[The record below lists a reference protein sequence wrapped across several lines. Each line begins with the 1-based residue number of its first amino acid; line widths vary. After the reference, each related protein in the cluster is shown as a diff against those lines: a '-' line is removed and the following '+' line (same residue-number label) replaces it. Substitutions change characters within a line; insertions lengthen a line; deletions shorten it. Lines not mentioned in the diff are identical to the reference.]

1 MAVGWIPPVR
11 GGRSRRRRVVV
22 ATLMLG
28 LTVAGCGG
36 GGSGGPPTLH
46 WYIGKQGSSAYTD
59 DAAACT
65 KAANGAYRI
74 QVVDLP
80 ADADAQ
86 REQLV
91 RRLAAKDS
99 AIDIIG
105 MDVIWTAE
113 FAKAG
118 WVKEWTGDR
127 ATSIEAGAVPTAL
140 GTAKFEDKLWASP
153 QNTNAQ
159 VLFWRKD
166 LIPDPPRTW
175 DEMIDAA
182 VRLGP
187 KGRIEAQ
194 GARYEGLTV
203 WFNSLVASA
212 GGAILT
218 PDGKVSLGPPAVE
231 ALRVMKRLASSPAA
245 DPSLSN
251 DKEDQSTAAFVAG
264 NAAFM
269 VNYSAVLPSL
279 SKQAPDLVTKV
290 GIAPWPSVLPD
301 QPAHVTLGGYNLGV
315 AKFTHHSDQAFAAA
329 SCLTSAESQLHNAAT
344 GGLPPTIE
352 SLYNDPAVAGEL
364 GPADVLHNTLL
375 AASQR
380 PATPAY
386 NDVSLAVQKTIHPE
400 KSINPKSTESDLRSK
415 LGKVLKSGGLI

>member
-1 MAVGWIPPVR
+1 MIAVILVC
-11 GGRSRRRRVVV
+11 
-22 ATLMLG
+22 

-36 GGSGGPPTLH
+36 GAGGGPPTLH
-46 WYIGKQGSSAYTD
+46 WYIGKQGSSVFAD
-59 DAAACT
+59 NAARCT
-65 KAANGAYRI
+65 EQANGAYRI
-74 QVVDLP
+74 EVVDLP

-99 AIDIIG
+99 SIDIIG

-127 ATSIEAGAVPTAL
+127 VAAIEAGAVPTAL
-140 GTAKFEDKLWASP
+140 GTAKYEGKLWGSP
-153 QNTNAQ
+153 QNTNTQ

-166 LIPDPPRTW
+166 LVPEPPRTW
-175 DEMIDAA
+175 DEMIDVATT
-182 VRLGP
+182 LGP

-212 GGAILT
+212 GGSILT
-218 PDGKVSLGPPAVE
+218 PDGRVALGPPAVE
-231 ALRVMKRLASSPAA
+231 ALRVMKRLATSPAA

-251 DKEDQSTAAFVAG
+251 AEEQESTAAFVAG

-279 SKQAPDLVTKV
+279 AEQAPELADKV
-290 GIAPWPSVLPD
+290 GVALWPAVSPD
-301 QPAHVTLGGYNLGV
+301 QPARVTLGGFNLGV
-315 AKFTHHSDQAFAAA
+315 AEFTNHAEEAFAAA
-329 SCLTSAESQLHNAAT
+329 TCLTSAETQLHNASVE
-344 GGLPPTIE
+344 GLPPTIDA
-352 SLYNDPAVAGEL
+352 LYSDPAVAGSL
-364 GPADVLHNTLL
+364 GPADVLHTTLL
-375 AASQR
+375 EASQR

-386 NDVSLAVQKTIHPE
+386 NDVSLAIQKTIHPE
-400 KSINPKSTESDLRSK
+400 RSIEPERTESELGSK
-415 LGKVLKSGGLI
+415 LSKVLKSGGLI

>member
-1 MAVGWIPPVR
+1 MV
-11 GGRSRRRRVVV
+11 
-22 ATLMLG
+22 
-28 LTVAGCGG
+28 VAGCGG
-36 GGSGGPPTLH
+36 GASAGPHTLH

-91 RRLAAKDS
+91 RRLAAGDS
-99 AIDIIG
+99 SIDIIG

-118 WVKEWTGDR
+118 WVREWTGDR
-127 ATSIEAGAVPTAL
+127 RAAVEDGAVATAL
-140 GTAKFEDKLWASP
+140 GTAKFQGRVWATP

-166 LIPDPPRTW
+166 LVPNPPATW
-175 DEMIDAA
+175 DEMIDVASK
-182 VRLGP
+182 LGQQG
-187 KGRIEAQ
+187 KIEAQ

-212 GGAILT
+212 GGEILT
-218 PDGKVSLGPPAVE
+218 PDDKVALGPPAVE
-231 ALRVMKRLASSPAA
+231 ALRVMKRLATSPAA

-251 DKEDQSTAAFVAG
+251 DKEDQSTSAFVAG
-264 NAAFM
+264 KAAFM

-279 SKQAPDLVTKV
+279 KKQAPNLAANV
-290 GIAPWPSVLPD
+290 GIAPWPSVLPG
-301 QPAHVTLGGYNLGV
+301 QPSHVTLGGYNLGV
-315 AKFTHHSDQAFAAA
+315 AKFTKHPDQAFAAA
-329 SCLTSAESQLHNAAT
+329 ACLTSAESQVRNAT
-344 GGLPPTIE
+344 EGGLPPTKE
-352 SLYNDPAVAGEL
+352 ALYDDPAVAGGL
-364 GPADVLHNTLL
+364 GPADVLHATLL
-375 AASQR
+375 SASQR

-386 NDVSLAVQKTIHPE
+386 NDVSLAVQKTVHPE
-400 KSINPKSTESDLRSK
+400 KAINPKNTESDLRSK
-415 LGKVLKSGGLI
+415 LAKVLKSGGLI

>member
-1 MAVGWIPPVR
+1 VGRGRRHHRVAIAAVL
-11 GGRSRRRRVVV
+11 V
-22 ATLMLG
+22 AM
-28 LTVAGCGG
+28 TVAGCGG
-36 GGSGGPPTLH
+36 GAQAGPPTLH

-91 RRLAAKDS
+91 RRLAAGDS
-99 AIDIIG
+99 SIDVIG

-118 WVKEWTGDR
+118 WVREWTGDR
-127 ATSIEAGAVPTAL
+127 RATVEDGAVPTAL
-140 GTAKFEDKLWASP
+140 GTAKFEDRLWASP

-166 LIPDPPRTW
+166 LVPNPPATW
-175 DEMIDAA
+175 DEMIDVAA
-182 VRLGP
+182 KLGP
-187 KGRIEAQ
+187 EGKIEAQ

-212 GGAILT
+212 GGQILS
-218 PDGKVSLGPPAVE
+218 PDGKVALGPPGVD
-231 ALRVMKRLASSPAA
+231 ALRVMKKLATSPAA

-251 DKEDQSTAAFVAG
+251 DREDQSTSAFVAG
-264 NAAFM
+264 KAAFM

-279 SKQAPDLVTKV
+279 NKQAPDLVAKV
-290 GIAPWPSVLPD
+290 GIAPWPSVVPG
-301 QPAHVTLGGYNLGV
+301 QPSHVTLGGYNLGV
-315 AKFTHHSDQAFAAA
+315 GKFTKHPNQAFAAA
-329 SCLTSAESQLHNAAT
+329 ACLTSPESQVRNASL
-344 GGLPPTIE
+344 GGLPPTKE
-352 SLYNDPAVAGEL
+352 ALYSDPSVTAAL
-364 GPADVLHNTLL
+364 GPADVLHSTLL

-400 KSINPKSTESDLRSK
+400 KAIDPKRTESDLRSK